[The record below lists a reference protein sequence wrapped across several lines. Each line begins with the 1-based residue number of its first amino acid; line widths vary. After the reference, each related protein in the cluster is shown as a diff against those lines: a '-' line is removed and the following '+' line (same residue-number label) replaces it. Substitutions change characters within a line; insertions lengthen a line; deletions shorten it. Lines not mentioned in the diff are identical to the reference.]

1 MTKKELILTGLE
13 FLGAFVF
20 AIFLLS
26 TIEHP
31 TPEEQDDDDMTGRIV
46 WRDPNAPEATTA
58 ITTTPTPWPTER
70 ALLTE
75 TCTNTP
81 TPEPTATP
89 TPEPTA
95 TPTPTPA
102 LSRTQPDKKKNHD
115 FKPYTRYTAYNLKS
129 SQQYK
134 LQKAAWTETRTG
146 IRTVTD
152 PNGVDRYCVAL
163 GTAWAGGQPKHI
175 GRCLDVYM
183 KNGAVLHCVLADVKR
198 QEDTVDGA
206 NLYGKTNNDV
216 LEFIVDDQ
224 KISQAVK
231 TTGNVSK
238 AGPEFVGSVDRIEVF
253 DLWIEGFGG

>member
-1 MTKKELILTGLE
+1 MSRRDKILTGIEIIAALAVVL
-13 FLGAFVF
+13 FLFSKV
-20 AIFLLS
+20 
-26 TIEHP
+26 EEP
-31 TPEEQDDDDMTGRIV
+31 TPKRAEDPDDKTGRIY
-46 WRDPNAPEATTA
+46 WADPDVPEVTA
-58 ITTTPTPWPTER
+58 AI
-70 ALLTE
+70 
-75 TCTNTP
+75 TNTP
-81 TPEPTATP
+81 TPTATP
-89 TPEPTA
+89 WPTSTPEPTKEP
-95 TPTPTPA
+95 TSTPEPTTTPEPTPKQAGKGHT
-102 LSRTQPDKKKNHD
+102 

-146 IRTVTD
+146 IRIVTD

-183 KNGAVLHCVLADVKR
+183 ENGAVLHCVLADVKR

-216 LEFIVDDQ
+216 LEFIVDGQ

-231 TTGNVSK
+231 TTGNVSN
-238 AGPEFVGSVDRIEVF
+238 AGPEFVGGVERIEVF

>member
-1 MTKKELILTGLE
+1 MSRKDKILTGIEIIAALAVVL
-13 FLGAFVF
+13 FLFSKV
-20 AIFLLS
+20 
-26 TIEHP
+26 EEP
-31 TPEEQDDDDMTGRIV
+31 TPKRAEDPDDKTGRIY
-46 WRDPNAPEATTA
+46 WADPNAPDVTA
-58 ITTTPTPWPTER
+58 AI
-70 ALLTE
+70 
-75 TCTNTP
+75 TNTP
-81 TPEPTATP
+81 PPTATPRPTSTPKPTQAPTLTPEPTT
-89 TPEPTA
+89 TPEPTPKQA
-95 TPTPTPA
+95 GKGHT
-102 LSRTQPDKKKNHD
+102 

-146 IRTVTD
+146 IRIVTD

-183 KNGAVLHCVLADVKR
+183 ENGAVLHCVLADVKR

-206 NLYGKTNNDV
+206 NLYGKTNNDI
-216 LEFIVDDQ
+216 LEFIVDGQ

-231 TTGNVSK
+231 TTGNVSN
-238 AGPEFVGSVDRIEVF
+238 AGPEFVGGVERIEVF

>member
-1 MTKKELILTGLE
+1 MSRKDKILTGIEIIAALAVVL
-13 FLGAFVF
+13 FLFSKV
-20 AIFLLS
+20 
-26 TIEHP
+26 EEP
-31 TPEEQDDDDMTGRIV
+31 TPKRAEDPDDKTGRIY
-46 WRDPNAPEATTA
+46 WADPDAPDLTA
-58 ITTTPTPWPTER
+58 AI
-70 ALLTE
+70 
-75 TCTNTP
+75 TNTP
-81 TPEPTATP
+81 TPTATP
-89 TPEPTA
+89 WPTSTPKPTQAPTSTPEPT
-95 TPTPTPA
+95 TTPEPTPKQAGKGHT
-102 LSRTQPDKKKNHD
+102 

-146 IRTVTD
+146 IRIVTD

-183 KNGAVLHCVLADVKR
+183 ENGAVLHCVLADVKR

-216 LEFIVDDQ
+216 LEFIVDGQ

-231 TTGNVSK
+231 TTGNVSN
-238 AGPEFVGSVDRIEVF
+238 AGPEFVGGVERIEVF

>member
-1 MTKKELILTGLE
+1 MSTKEKIVTGIEIIAALAVV
-13 FLGAFVF
+13 L
-20 AIFLLS
+20 FLLS
-26 TIEHP
+26 KIEQP
-31 TPEEQDDDDMTGRIV
+31 TPKRAEDPDDKTGRIY
-46 WRDPNAPEATTA
+46 WADPDAPEVTA
-58 ITTTPTPWPTER
+58 AI
-70 ALLTE
+70 
-75 TCTNTP
+75 TNTP
-81 TPEPTATP
+81 TPEQ
-89 TPEPTA
+89 TA

-102 LSRTQPDKKKNHD
+102 PRTQPVEKKNHN
-115 FKPYTRYTAYNLKS
+115 FKPYTRYTAYDLKS

-134 LQKAAWTETRTG
+134 LQKVAWTEKRTG
-146 IRTVTD
+146 IRIVTD

-183 KNGAVLHCVLADVKR
+183 DNGAVLHCVLADVKR

-216 LEFIVDDQ
+216 LEFIVDVR

-231 TTGNVSK
+231 TTGNVSN
-238 AGPEFVGSVDRIEVF
+238 AGLEFLGGVERIEVF

>member
-46 WRDPNAPEATTA
+46 WRDPNAPEATAA
-58 ITTTPTPWPTER
+58 ITNTPTPWPTER
-70 ALLTE
+70 ALLTA

-89 TPEPTA
+89 TPEPTS
-95 TPTPTPA
+95 TPTPA
-102 LSRTQPDKKKNHD
+102 PTKKPVNNGHT
-115 FKPYTRYTAYNLKS
+115 FKPYTNWTSYTARG

-134 LQKAAWTETRTG
+134 LQQIARTAENG
-146 IRTVTD
+146 IRIVTD

-163 GTAWAGGQPKHI
+163 GTYWAGGQPKHI

-183 KNGAVLHCVLADVKR
+183 ENGAVLHCVLADVKR
-198 QEDTVDGA
+198 QEDTVDNA
-206 NLYGKTNNDV
+206 NRYGRANNDI
-216 LEFIVDDQ
+216 LEFIIDRSKAPQ
-224 KISQAVK
+224 KVIAS
-231 TTGNVSK
+231 GNVSN
-238 AGPEFVGSVDRIEVF
+238 AGPEFAGGVKNIVVF
-253 DLWIEGFGG
+253 DLWIDGFGG

>member
-1 MTKKELILTGLE
+1 MSRRDKILTGIEIIAALAVVL
-13 FLGAFVF
+13 FLFSKV
-20 AIFLLS
+20 
-26 TIEHP
+26 EEP
-31 TPEEQDDDDMTGRIV
+31 TPKRAEDPDDKTGRIY
-46 WRDPNAPEATTA
+46 WADPNAPDVTA
-58 ITTTPTPWPTER
+58 AI
-70 ALLTE
+70 
-75 TCTNTP
+75 TNTP
-81 TPEPTATP
+81 TPTATP
-89 TPEPTA
+89 RPTSTPEPTQA
-95 TPTPTPA
+95 PTSTPEPTTTPEPPPKQAGKGHT
-102 LSRTQPDKKKNHD
+102 

-146 IRTVTD
+146 IRIVTD

-183 KNGAVLHCVLADVKR
+183 ENGAVLHCVLADVKR

-216 LEFIVDDQ
+216 LEFIVDGQ

-231 TTGNVSK
+231 TTGNVSN
-238 AGPEFVGSVDRIEVF
+238 AGPEFVGGVERIEVF

>member
-1 MTKKELILTGLE
+1 MSRKDKFLTGIEIIAALAVVL
-13 FLGAFVF
+13 FLF
-20 AIFLLS
+20 S
-26 TIEHP
+26 KIEEP
-31 TPEEQDDDDMTGRIV
+31 TPKRAEDPDDKTGRIY
-46 WRDPNAPEATTA
+46 WADPDAPDVTA
-58 ITTTPTPWPTER
+58 AI
-70 ALLTE
+70 
-75 TCTNTP
+75 TNTP
-81 TPEPTATP
+81 TPRPTERASLTKTCTVTP

-102 LSRTQPDKKKNHD
+102 PRTQPVEKKNHN

-134 LQKAAWTETRTG
+134 LQKVAWTETRTG
-146 IRTVTD
+146 IRIVTD

-183 KNGAVLHCVLADVKR
+183 ENGAVLHCVLADVKR

-216 LEFIVDDQ
+216 LEFIVDGQ
-224 KISQAVK
+224 KISPAVK
-231 TTGNVSK
+231 TTGNVSN
-238 AGPEFVGSVDRIEVF
+238 AGPEFEGAVRNMVVF
-253 DLWIEGFGG
+253 DLWIDGFGG

>member
-1 MTKKELILTGLE
+1 MSRRDKILTGIEIIAALAVVL
-13 FLGAFVF
+13 FLFSKV
-20 AIFLLS
+20 
-26 TIEHP
+26 EEP
-31 TPEEQDDDDMTGRIV
+31 TPKRAEDPDDKTGRIY
-46 WRDPNAPEATTA
+46 WADPNAPDVTA
-58 ITTTPTPWPTER
+58 AI
-70 ALLTE
+70 
-75 TCTNTP
+75 TNTP
-81 TPEPTATP
+81 TPTATP
-89 TPEPTA
+89 WPTSTPEPTKEP
-95 TPTPTPA
+95 TSTPEPTTTPEPTPKQAGKGHT
-102 LSRTQPDKKKNHD
+102 

-146 IRTVTD
+146 IRIVTD

-183 KNGAVLHCVLADVKR
+183 ENGAVLHCVLADVKR

-216 LEFIVDDQ
+216 LEFIVDGQ

-231 TTGNVSK
+231 TTGNVSN
-238 AGPEFVGSVDRIEVF
+238 AGPEFVGGVERIEVF

>member
-1 MTKKELILTGLE
+1 MKRRDVIMTAVEIIVALAVVIYLMTK
-13 FLGAFVF
+13 
-20 AIFLLS
+20 
-26 TIEHP
+26 IEEP
-31 TPEEQDDDDMTGRIV
+31 TPKRAEDPDDKTGRIY
-46 WRDPNAPEATTA
+46 WADPNAPDVTA
-58 ITTTPTPWPTER
+58 AI
-70 ALLTE
+70 
-75 TCTNTP
+75 TNTP
-81 TPEPTATP
+81 TPTATP
-89 TPEPTA
+89 WPTSTPEPTKEP
-95 TPTPTPA
+95 TSTPDPTTTPEPTPKQAGKGHT
-102 LSRTQPDKKKNHD
+102 

-146 IRTVTD
+146 IRIVTD

-183 KNGAVLHCVLADVKR
+183 ENGAVLHCVLADVKR

-216 LEFIVDDQ
+216 LEFIVDGQ

-231 TTGNVSK
+231 TTGNVSN
-238 AGPEFVGSVDRIEVF
+238 AGPEFVGGVERIEVF

>member
-1 MTKKELILTGLE
+1 MSRKDKILTGIEIIAALAVVL
-13 FLGAFVF
+13 FLFSKV
-20 AIFLLS
+20 
-26 TIEHP
+26 EEP
-31 TPEEQDDDDMTGRIV
+31 TPKRAEDPDDKTGRIY
-46 WRDPNAPEATTA
+46 WADPDAPEVTA
-58 ITTTPTPWPTER
+58 AI
-70 ALLTE
+70 
-75 TCTNTP
+75 TNTP
-81 TPEPTATP
+81 TPTATP
-89 TPEPTA
+89 RPTSTPKPTQAPTSTPEPT
-95 TPTPTPA
+95 TTPEPTPKQAGKGHT
-102 LSRTQPDKKKNHD
+102 

-146 IRTVTD
+146 IRIVTD

-183 KNGAVLHCVLADVKR
+183 ENGAVLHCVLADVKR

-206 NLYGKTNNDV
+206 NLYGKTNNDI
-216 LEFIVDDQ
+216 LEFIVDGQ

-231 TTGNVSK
+231 TTGNVSN
-238 AGPEFVGSVDRIEVF
+238 AGPEFVGGVERIEVF

>member
-1 MTKKELILTGLE
+1 MSRKDKILTGIEIIAALAVVL
-13 FLGAFVF
+13 FLFSKV
-20 AIFLLS
+20 
-26 TIEHP
+26 EEP
-31 TPEEQDDDDMTGRIV
+31 TPKRAEDPDDKTGRIY
-46 WRDPNAPEATTA
+46 WADPNAPDVTA
-58 ITTTPTPWPTER
+58 AI
-70 ALLTE
+70 
-75 TCTNTP
+75 TNTP
-81 TPEPTATP
+81 TPTATP
-89 TPEPTA
+89 RPTSTPEPTQA
-95 TPTPTPA
+95 PTSTPEPTTTPEPTPKQAGKGHT
-102 LSRTQPDKKKNHD
+102 

-146 IRTVTD
+146 IRIVTD

-183 KNGAVLHCVLADVKR
+183 ENGAVLHCVLADVKR

-216 LEFIVDDQ
+216 LEFIVDGQ

-231 TTGNVSK
+231 TTGNVSN
-238 AGPEFVGSVDRIEVF
+238 AGPEFVGGVERIEVF

>member
-1 MTKKELILTGLE
+1 MSRKDKILTGIEIIAALAVVL
-13 FLGAFVF
+13 FLFSKV
-20 AIFLLS
+20 
-26 TIEHP
+26 EEP
-31 TPEEQDDDDMTGRIV
+31 TPKRAEDPDDKTGRIY
-46 WRDPNAPEATTA
+46 WADPNAPDVTAA
-58 ITTTPTPWPTER
+58 ITNTPTPTATPWPTSTPKPTQ
-70 ALLTE
+70 AP
-75 TCTNTP
+75 TP
-81 TPEPTATP
+81 TPEPTT
-89 TPEPTA
+89 TPEPTPKQA
-95 TPTPTPA
+95 GKGHT
-102 LSRTQPDKKKNHD
+102 

-146 IRTVTD
+146 IRIVTD
-152 PNGVDRYCVAL
+152 QNGVDRYCVAL

-183 KNGAVLHCVLADVKR
+183 ENGAVLHCVLADVKR

-216 LEFIVDDQ
+216 LEFIVDGQ

-231 TTGNVSK
+231 TTGNVSN
-238 AGPEFVGSVDRIEVF
+238 AGPEFVGGVERIEVF

>member
-1 MTKKELILTGLE
+1 MSRRDKILTGIEIIAALAVVL
-13 FLGAFVF
+13 FLFSKV
-20 AIFLLS
+20 
-26 TIEHP
+26 EEP
-31 TPEEQDDDDMTGRIV
+31 TPKRAEDPDDKTGRIY
-46 WRDPNAPEATTA
+46 WADPDAPEVTA
-58 ITTTPTPWPTER
+58 AI
-70 ALLTE
+70 
-75 TCTNTP
+75 TNTP
-81 TPEPTATP
+81 TPTATP
-89 TPEPTA
+89 WPTSTPEPTKEP
-95 TPTPTPA
+95 TSTPEPTTTPEPTPKQAGKGHT
-102 LSRTQPDKKKNHD
+102 

-146 IRTVTD
+146 IRIVTD

-183 KNGAVLHCVLADVKR
+183 ENGAVLHCVLADVKR

-216 LEFIVDDQ
+216 LEFIVDGQ

-231 TTGNVSK
+231 TTGNVSN
-238 AGPEFVGSVDRIEVF
+238 AGPEFVGGGERIEVF

>member
-1 MTKKELILTGLE
+1 MSRRDKILTGIEIIAALAVVL
-13 FLGAFVF
+13 FLFSKV
-20 AIFLLS
+20 
-26 TIEHP
+26 EEP
-31 TPEEQDDDDMTGRIV
+31 TPKRAEDPDDKTGRIY
-46 WRDPNAPEATTA
+46 WADPNAPDVTA
-58 ITTTPTPWPTER
+58 AI
-70 ALLTE
+70 
-75 TCTNTP
+75 TNTP
-81 TPEPTATP
+81 TPTATP
-89 TPEPTA
+89 RPTSTPEPTQA
-95 TPTPTPA
+95 PTSTPEPTTTPEPTPKQAGKGHT
-102 LSRTQPDKKKNHD
+102 

-146 IRTVTD
+146 IRIVTD

-183 KNGAVLHCVLADVKR
+183 ENGAVLHCVLADVKR

-216 LEFIVDDQ
+216 LEFIVDGQ

-231 TTGNVSK
+231 TTGNVSN
-238 AGPEFVGSVDRIEVF
+238 AGPEFVGGVERIEVF